1 MEPWG
6 PVERRRTVRL
16 LAVTAVLLTLLF
28 ACVPHEPATSVSQT
42 GAVPQPGPTEGTA
55 HHGRL
60 DCTSDVVWEYSVDL
74 VAADA
79 PAARTSA
86 EALIAELAPYAEA
99 SGGSISLTDA
109 DGSVLSEGSA
119 IVRARARRVP
129 TGGWVVDTVTGCAA
143 DISIQD

>member
-1 MEPWG
+1 LEPWG

-86 EALIAELAPYAEA
+86 EALTAELAPYAEA
-99 SGGSISLTDA
+99 SGAPS
-109 DGSVLSEGSA
+109 
-119 IVRARARRVP
+119 P
-129 TGGWVVDTVTGCAA
+129 
-143 DISIQD
+143 